1 MLMRKTRYQRRKKQ
15 RILQT
20 NVLITSQRT
29 IEEKKTYSL
38 LYSSFQTYYT
48 TIFWCPADTL
58 FNCFY
63 CGQCFVTLSNTYRL
77 IHQKLVP
84 PFVFGIFLVR
94 VKSAFG
100 TQPLC
105 STDVSVMHI
114 SVINI
119 SIIHTSTALLFF
131 GRKKTFW
138 GKATWMSI
146 CQNIWPKKEQLTKKV
161 KFWGAKEIECQ
172 LVPHLDI
179 LSLRLVW
186 LCGLNGAQKKIFSFC
201 KVNNLLDMAH
211 LQDTF

>member
-1 MLMRKTRYQRRKKQ
+1 MEAILAHFCQYLWIFHGNTLWHTLILLIFHFWWIFSGNKFWQISFSERRQSEWFSGYQVG
-15 RILQT
+15 LD
-20 NVLITSQRT
+20 NAD
-29 IEEKKTYSL
+29 EEDKISKEEKAADIADKCFNHKSAHNWRKKTYSL

-146 CQNIWPKKEQLTKKV
+146 C
-161 KFWGAKEIECQ
+161 
-172 LVPHLDI
+172 
-179 LSLRLVW
+179 
-186 LCGLNGAQKKIFSFC
+186 
-201 KVNNLLDMAH
+201 
-211 LQDTF
+211 

>member
-29 IEEKKTYSL
+29 IEKNKHILCCIQVFRHITQQYSDAL
-38 LYSSFQTYYT
+38 LIHYS
-48 TIFWCPADTL
+48 IV
-58 FNCFY
+58 FY

-131 GRKKTFW
+131 GRKKTF
-138 GKATWMSI
+138 
-146 CQNIWPKKEQLTKKV
+146 
-161 KFWGAKEIECQ
+161 
-172 LVPHLDI
+172 
-179 LSLRLVW
+179 
-186 LCGLNGAQKKIFSFC
+186 
-201 KVNNLLDMAH
+201 
-211 LQDTF
+211 